1 MSRIYKICVI
11 NQSTENANEV
21 FAIKPYLESFDSF
34 KDEIY
39 IRMPELK
46 SQPLKIYYQG
56 TCSHFET
63 VFASFSEMI
72 HEQRTRFCLSHHE
85 FHNK

>member
-1 MSRIYKICVI
+1 MKKNKIKTIFKMSRIYKICVV
-11 NQSTENANEV
+11 NNLTENTGEV

-46 SQPLKIYYQG
+46 TQPMKIYYQG
-56 TCSHFET
+56 KC
-63 VFASFSEMI
+63 V
-72 HEQRTRFCLSHHE
+72 RPC
-85 FHNK
+85 